1 LSGLLRQ
8 GNSLI
13 YLGLSRYFICPWNFT
28 LDACVENSL
37 YPAPKSAGNESENV
51 DKMPLGFM
59 MTVPADFNGDFNGKR
74 DG

>member
-1 LSGLLRQ
+1 MAVEDWQVFDLMEFTD
-8 GNSLI
+8 N
-13 YLGLSRYFICPWNFT
+13 FICPWNFT